1 MTARKL
7 YDLAGADAARRFS
20 PYCWRAKLALG
31 HKGLPFETV
40 PWRFTDKD
48 AIAMSGQGR
57 VPVLVD
63 GAHVV
68 HDSWQIACYLEEA
81 YGDRPSLFGGP
92 AARDATRFLNQWTDG
107 VLHLALLP
115 ILMGDLFAH
124 VHEKDRDYFR
134 SSRERRLGR
143 KIEEIGQ
150 DREEALAALH
160 AALAPLR
167 STLEVQPFFG
177 GESPRYGDYIVL
189 GAFLWARGVSPVRLL
204 EPGDPLAGWRERA
217 AAARADV
224 LADAVCY
231 PW

>member
-1 MTARKL
+1 MTARTL

-31 HKGLPFETV
+31 HKGLPFDTV
-40 PWRFTDKD
+40 PWRFTEKD

-63 GAHVV
+63 GERVV
-68 HDSWQIACYLEEA
+68 HDSWRIACHLEEA
-81 YGDRPSLFGGP
+81 HADRPSLFGGT

-115 ILMGDLFAH
+115 ILMGDLFGH
-124 VHEKDRDYFR
+124 VHEQDRDYFR
-134 SSRERRLGR
+134 ATREERFGR
-143 KIEEIGQ
+143 KLEEIGH
-150 DREEALAALH
+150 DREQAIATFQAT
-160 AALAPLR
+160 LAPLR
-167 STLEVQPFFG
+167 ATLEVQPFLG
-177 GESPRYGDYIVL
+177 GDTPRYGDYIVL
-189 GAFLWARGVSPVRLL
+189 GAFLWARGVSPIKLL
-204 EPGDPLAGWRERA
+204 ETDDPIAAWRDRVA
-217 AAARADV
+217 ATRSDV